1 MSQSFASTALVTLGV
16 LITVLGLFAAGS
28 VQLIV
33 VGLVAVV
40 AGGVL
45 EVAARAAATNRGQLR

>member
-1 MSQSFASTALVTLGV
+1 MTQSFASTALVTLGI

-28 VQLIV
+28 IQLIV

-45 EVAARAAATNRGQLR
+45 EVAARAAGSNRGPAS

>member
-1 MSQSFASTALVTLGV
+1 MTQTLASTALVFLGM

-28 VQLIV
+28 VQLVV
-33 VGLVAVV
+33 VGLVAIV

-45 EVAARAAATNRGQLR
+45 EVAARAAMSSRGSPQ